1 MDRLLVIA
9 ILGIWVSTV
18 TLIGI
23 WLVDDGI
30 ITLDFLD
37 NFTKNYIL
45 IENQIYLI
53 DISPIESVYFSSF
66 MDNISLH

>member
-23 WLVDDGI
+23 WLVDDEI